1 MDDEAL
7 QQAHAYAKKVVEN
20 LGGYGLFS
28 FEFFVKDG
36 EVYFSKV
43 CSRPHDTGMVTFASQ
58 NLSQCALHLRA
69 ILGLPIPGI
78 VSRGAAAAAAILA
91 EGDGVATYQVNPDAL
106 ATPDT
111 DLRLFGKQEVHG
123 RRPMGVALALGE
135 TTEQARERAVKL
147 AEGVEVTLS

>member
-7 QQAHAYAKKVVEN
+7 QQAHAYAKKIVEN
-20 LGGYGLFS
+20 LVAMACSRSSSSSKMEKFIS
-28 FEFFVKDG
+28 V
-36 EVYFSKV
+36 KV
-43 CSRPHDTGMVTFASQ
+43 CSRPTIRAWSPLPHQ
-58 NLSQCALHLRA
+58 NLSQCALPPESLLQATHS
-69 ILGLPIPGI
+69 GI

-111 DLRLFGKQEVHG
+111 DLRLFGKQSPR